1 MATRFQ
7 KFGGEATRIIR
18 IEPSRRRFDG
28 FHEQLPMRAQANV
41 GEQLNDLPHGGK
53 TSQHIDPDKHQM
65 RHDPNFTN
73 QRNSQNPLSPELT
86 RGRSRLQLSAMQA
99 DNQTAPEAEAPV
111 ENPEIAKENATP
123 EAAAE
128 LDPWEQLE
136 AEAAK
141 WKDLSLRT
149 AAEMDNLRKRTARER
164 EEAVRYSNQRLLEE
178 LLPVI
183 DNFEMGMQA
192 AAQDTSSMIYIG
204 MDMVRRQLNEFLS
217 SQGVE
222 ELAASGA
229 FDPNLHDAVA
239 QEESADIKDGDIIRV
254 TRRGF
259 KLRDRL
265 LRPAS
270 VVVSKAPAAAEGGAD

>member
-1 MATRFQ
+1 
-7 KFGGEATRIIR
+7 
-18 IEPSRRRFDG
+18 
-28 FHEQLPMRAQANV
+28 
-41 GEQLNDLPHGGK
+41 
-53 TSQHIDPDKHQM
+53 
-65 RHDPNFTN
+65 
-73 QRNSQNPLSPELT
+73 
-86 RGRSRLQLSAMQA
+86 MQA
-99 DNQTAPEAEAPV
+99 DNDPPQAADTPQEPAE
-111 ENPEIAKENATP
+111 T
-123 EAAAE
+123 AAAQE
-128 LDPWEQLE
+128 PQALDPWEELE

-141 WKDLSLRT
+141 WKEVSLRT

-164 EEAVRYSNQRLLEE
+164 EEAIRYANQRLLEE

-192 AAQDTSSMIYIG
+192 ASQDTKSMIYIG
-204 MDMVRRQLNEFLS
+204 MDMVRRQLNEFLG

-222 ELAASGA
+222 EIATAGN

-239 QEESADIKDGDIIRV
+239 QEECPDGDEGRILRV

-270 VVVSKAPAAAEGGAD
+270 VVVSKVPTPAEGGAA

>member
-1 MATRFQ
+1 MQQDDNTPHEETPENA
-7 KFGGEATRIIR
+7 EATDTTAEI
-18 IEPSRRRFDG
+18 
-28 FHEQLPMRAQANV
+28 
-41 GEQLNDLPHGGK
+41 
-53 TSQHIDPDKHQM
+53 
-65 RHDPNFTN
+65 
-73 QRNSQNPLSPELT
+73 PE
-86 RGRSRLQLSAMQA
+86 
-99 DNQTAPEAEAPV
+99 APEAS
-111 ENPEIAKENATP
+111 
-123 EAAAE
+123 EAAPE

-141 WKDLSLRT
+141 WKDTSLRT

-164 EEAVRYSNQRLLEE
+164 EEAMRYANQRLLED

-183 DNFEMGMQA
+183 DNFEMGMMA

-204 MDMVRRQLNEFLS
+204 MDMVRKQLNEFLS

-222 ELAASGA
+222 EIPTAGE
-229 FDPNLHDAVA
+229 FNPNLHDAVS
-239 QEESADIKDGDIIRV
+239 QEPSDQPEGTILRV

-270 VVVSKAPAAAEGGAD
+270 VIVAAKQSTEQPEG

>member
-1 MATRFQ
+1 
-7 KFGGEATRIIR
+7 
-18 IEPSRRRFDG
+18 
-28 FHEQLPMRAQANV
+28 
-41 GEQLNDLPHGGK
+41 
-53 TSQHIDPDKHQM
+53 
-65 RHDPNFTN
+65 
-73 QRNSQNPLSPELT
+73 
-86 RGRSRLQLSAMQA
+86 MQA
-99 DNQTAPEAEAPV
+99 DNDPPQ
-111 ENPEIAKENATP
+111 
-123 EAAAE
+123 AAE
-128 LDPWEQLE
+128 TPQETAENTAAQETQALDPWEELE

-141 WKDLSLRT
+141 WKEVSLRT

-164 EEAVRYSNQRLLEE
+164 EEAIRYANQRLLEE

-192 AAQDTSSMIYIG
+192 ASQDTKSMIYIG

-222 ELAASGA
+222 EIPTSGN

-239 QEESADIKDGDIIRV
+239 QEDCSAGEDGRILRV

-270 VVVSKAPAAAEGGAD
+270 VVVSKLPTPAEGGAA